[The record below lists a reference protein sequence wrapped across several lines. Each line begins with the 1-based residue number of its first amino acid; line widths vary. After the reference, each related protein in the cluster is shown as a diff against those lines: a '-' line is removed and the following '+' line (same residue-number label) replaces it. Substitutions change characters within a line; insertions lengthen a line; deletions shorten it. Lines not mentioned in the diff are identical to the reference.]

1 MPEGV
6 EYARVELRI
15 VLPEG
20 ATNIHY
26 ETSVPLIAS
35 TTSIHRTFMD
45 TIGRSTL
52 HLTAIN
58 LVDEWRDRDIVV
70 TYDYPWTAGF
80 RKPIVIFAALLS
92 VFTTAYVIGSLDV
105 SIGKKKAA

>member
-1 MPEGV
+1 
-6 EYARVELRI
+6 
-15 VLPEG
+15 
-20 ATNIHY
+20 
-26 ETSVPLIAS
+26 
-35 TTSIHRTFMD
+35 MD

-80 RKPIVIFAALLS
+80 RKPVVIFAALLGL
-92 VFTTAYVIGSLDV
+92 FTTAYVIGSLDV
-105 SIGKKKAA
+105 SIGKKKTA